1 MLNTKHCGKTVFK
14 KHSLKK
20 HWFIAFL
27 QRPRVVGNITP
38 ILQTRKLIHQEM
50 KYLAISHVIKTGA
63 QQKLN
68 FCNQNPVLLTILSLW
83 GFVNWN
89 YSWPSGC
96 WHISSGL
103 MEWEPIHNLSQKKKY
118 FLHLNPWQLNPLAA
132 AVGMMW
138 EEKWHV
144 CEYYIIFGSIK
155 WIFILKVVAGILSG
169 LAGCQGQL
177 NFSTKPFGFIQA
189 F

>member
-1 MLNTKHCGKTVFK
+1 MEKQCLKSTAWKSIGSLNSYKDHVWWVTLPPFYRREN
-14 KHSLKK
+14 
-20 HWFIAFL
+20 WY
-27 QRPRVVGNITP
+27 
-38 ILQTRKLIHQEM
+38 TRRWSNLP
-50 KYLAISHVIKTGA
+50 SHVIKTGA

-89 YSWPSGC
+89 YTWPSGC

-132 AVGMMW
+132 PVGMMW

-155 WIFILKVVAGILSG
+155 WIFILKDKVVAGILSG